1 MSELIRKDASVLAGL
16 VSSGE
21 VSAVEVAQA
30 HLDRIAAVDGD
41 LHAFLHVDTKGA
53 LASAAA
59 VDAKVKSGEKL
70 SVLAGVPLGLKD
82 ILATNGLPTTC
93 GSRVLD
99 GWIPPYDATVVTKLR
114 EAGVVILGKTNMDE
128 FAMGSS
134 TEHSAFGPTHNPWDL
149 ERIPGGSGGG
159 SSACVASFEAPL
171 AIGTDT
177 GGSIRQ
183 PAAVT
188 GSVGVKPTYGGVSRY
203 GIVALAS
210 SLDQAGPCARNV
222 LDTALLHSVIAGHD
236 PMDST
241 SINAPVPD
249 VIAAAK
255 RADIK
260 GMKVGIVKELG
271 GEGYQTGVRT
281 RFEESVALI
290 ESLGA
295 EVVEV
300 SCPSFPAALAAYY
313 LILPSEASSNLA
325 KFDGIRFGN
334 RVGDDG
340 TKSVEQVMSETRAA
354 GFGSEVIR
362 RIILGTYALSAGY
375 YDAYYG
381 QAQKVR
387 TLIKQDFDAA
397 FAKVDVL
404 ISPTAPTTAFKIG
417 EKLDDPL
424 AMYLNDVATIP
435 VNMAGLPGMSLPIGL
450 APEDNLPVGLQII
463 APAMADDRLYNVGA
477 AIERELLAKWGG
489 PILGLAP
496 ELAGA

>member
-1 MSELIRKDASVLAGL
+1 
-16 VSSGE
+16 
-21 VSAVEVAQA
+21 
-30 HLDRIAAVDGD
+30 
-41 LHAFLHVDTKGA
+41 LHVDTEGA

-59 VDAKVKSGEKL
+59 VDAKVKAGEKL

-271 GEGYQTGVRT
+271 GEGYQSGVRT

-334 RVGDDG
+334 RIGDDG